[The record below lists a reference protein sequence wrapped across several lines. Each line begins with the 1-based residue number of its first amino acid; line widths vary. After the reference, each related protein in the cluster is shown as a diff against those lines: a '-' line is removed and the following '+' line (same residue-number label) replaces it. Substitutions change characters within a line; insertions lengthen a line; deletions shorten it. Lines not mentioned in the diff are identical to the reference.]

1 MVDALWAYPQL
12 AGVQKRGCG
21 ALGAV
26 CYGDDAAG
34 RARARRAADAGAIE
48 AVVVASRAHLQV
60 CDGGEAAHLPEAGGI
75 EAVQETGCA
84 ALCNECD
91 GGDEE

>member
-1 MVDALWAYPQL
+1 VDALRRHPQVVGEQKVGWAL
-12 AGVQKRGCG
+12 RS
-21 ALGAV
+21 V
-26 CYGDDAAG
+26 C

-60 CDGGEAAHLPEAGGI
+60 CDGGEAAHLPEAGGL